1 MRRKIDQQAK
11 AHPTCSR
18 VCYAEFLRVFG
29 LAAGSGGNQSR
40 FAMKAY
46 HFVLLALVLVGC
58 STRTHSLNADQART
72 RARGV
77 ANEQA
82 RKLYG
87 AQPFW
92 NGAPARFVQGQW
104 VWSDR
109 RGCGVGD
116 LEATVTL
123 AADGSPRSVDVILL
137 NSQRGDF

>member
-1 MRRKIDQQAK
+1 
-11 AHPTCSR
+11 
-18 VCYAEFLRVFG
+18 VFG
-29 LAAGSGGNQSR
+29 LAAGSGGDQSQI
-40 FAMKAY
+40 AMNA
-46 HFVLLALVLVGC
+46 HLFVPLALVLVGC
-58 STRTHSLNADQART
+58 STRTNSLNADQAKT

-82 RKLYG
+82 CKLYG

-109 RGCGVGD
+109 RGCGSGD

-137 NSQRGDF
+137 NSQHGDF